1 MGKQEFNFYQDKLKI
16 KTKSHKPTDIGRFF
30 VGVKNENLHLEN
42 EHGSVRQCS
51 SCC

>member
-30 VGVKNENLHLEN
+30 VGVKNENL
-42 EHGSVRQCS
+42 
-51 SCC
+51 